1 MAEATQPRDDSAA
14 PEADPV
20 SLLEEAEAQTA
31 EAEAR
36 AAAALARARAAKLR
50 YQALV
55 RAAATDEQSHRTT
68 EDSGDVAE
76 GVDLQTAKDAS
87 GQAPPVEGSQ
97 SKRQRLRQRV
107 PALSTILKVA
117 AILAICAC
125 GGAGG
130 YMLWQ
135 DRDTAKHAR
144 RAADVVASAKQ
155 GVVNMTSMDFN
166 KAKEDVQ
173 RVLDGST
180 GEFRDEFQRRAEDF
194 TSVVQ
199 QSKVVTLGTVTAAG
213 IESIDEHS
221 ASVLV
226 SATSLITNST
236 GAEDE
241 PRPLRLRV
249 TMTDDGGRYKISK
262 VEMVP

>member
-1 MAEATQPRDDSAA
+1 MPEAIATPKDSAA
-14 PEADPV
+14 TEAEAI
-20 SLLEEAEAQTA
+20 SLLEEAEAQAA
-31 EAEAR
+31 EADAR
-36 AAAALARARAAKLR
+36 AVAAVARARAAKLR
-50 YQALV
+50 YQAMV
-55 RAAATDEQSHRTT
+55 RAAATDEQSNT
-68 EDSGDVAE
+68 ESPARE
-76 GVDLQTAKDAS
+76 
-87 GQAPPVEGSQ
+87 SQ
-97 SKRQRLRQRV
+97 STRQRV
-107 PALSTILKVA
+107 RRRLPALSVILKA
-117 AILAICAC
+117 AAVLAICAC
-125 GGAGG
+125 GATSG

-173 RVLDGST
+173 RVLDSST

-199 QSKVVTLGTVTAAG
+199 QSKVITRGAVTAAA
-213 IESIDEHS
+213 IESLDEHS

-236 GAEDE
+236 GASDQ

-249 TMTDDGGRYKISK
+249 TMTDDAGRYKISK
-262 VEMVP
+262 VELVP